1 MSGENVHTK
10 YARLVT
16 ELLAPWIWVFGLPFV
31 VAAQATREVGPTLLW
46 GAVVGVTGSLI
57 PMAVVLRGVKQGKYD
72 SHHVTIREHRLI
84 PFVAT
89 IVSVGGGWLVLG
101 LGGAPPQ
108 MLALSVS
115 LFVSL
120 LVMLGITFGLSWKVS
135 MHSGVA
141 AGAMVVLAVTFGPW
155 LALVGVLVAL
165 VAWSRVALGDHTTGQ
180 VIGGVLVGAGVGG
193 ALFWVLTSVT

>member
-1 MSGENVHTK
+1 MRTR

-31 VAAQATREVGPTLLW
+31 VAAQATRDLGGTVLW
-46 GAVVGVTGSLI
+46 GAVVGVTGSLV

-72 SHHVTIREHRLI
+72 SHHVTVREHRLI
-84 PFVAT
+84 PFLVT
-89 IVSVGGGWLVLG
+89 ILSVGTGWLILG
-101 LGGAPPQ
+101 VGGAPPQ

-180 VIGGVLVGAGVGG
+180 VIAGVLVGAGVGG
-193 ALFWVLTSVT
+193 MLFWALT

>member
-1 MSGENVHTK
+1 MNTRQ
-10 YARLVT
+10 ARLVT

-31 VAAQATREVGPTLLW
+31 VAAQATRDVGETLVW

-72 SHHVTIREHRLI
+72 SHHVTIREHRLV
-84 PFVAT
+84 PFLAT
-89 IVSVGGGWLVLG
+89 IVSVGSGWLILG
-101 LGGAPPQ
+101 FGGAPRE

-141 AGAMVVLAVTFGPW
+141 GGAMVVLVVTFGPW
-155 LALVGVLVAL
+155 FALVGLLVAL
-165 VAWSRVALGDHTTGQ
+165 VGWSRVVLGDHTTGQ
-180 VIGGVLVGAGVGG
+180 VIAGVLVGAWVGG
-193 ALFWVLTSVT
+193 MLFWALT

>member
-1 MSGENVHTK
+1 
-10 YARLVT
+10 VT

-31 VAAQATREVGPTLLW
+31 VAAQATHDLGGTVLW

-57 PMAVVLRGVKQGKYD
+57 PMAVVLRGVRQGKYD

-84 PFVAT
+84 PFLVT
-89 IVSVGGGWLVLG
+89 ILSVGTGWLILG
-101 LGGAPPQ
+101 VGGAPPQ

-120 LVMLGITFGLSWKVS
+120 LVMLGITFGLCWKVS

-165 VAWSRVALGDHTTGQ
+165 VAWSRVALGDHTIGQ
-180 VIGGVLVGAGVGG
+180 VIVGLLVGAGVGG
-193 ALFWVLTSVT
+193 LLFWALT

>member
-1 MSGENVHTK
+1 MNEKH
-10 YARLVT
+10 ARLVT
-16 ELLAPWIWVFGLPFV
+16 ELLAPWIWVFGLPFA
-31 VAAQATREVGPTLLW
+31 VAARATGELGPTLLW

-57 PMAVVLRGVKQGKYD
+57 PMAVVLRGVGQGKYD
-72 SHHVTIREHRLI
+72 SHHVTVREHRLV

-89 IVSVGGGWLVLG
+89 IVSVGGGWLILG
-101 LGGAPPQ
+101 LGGAPPR

-120 LVMLGITFGLSWKVS
+120 LVMLAITFGLSWKVS

-141 AGAMVVLAVTFGPW
+141 AGAAVVLAVTFGPW
-155 LALVGVLVAL
+155 LASTAILVAM

-180 VIGGVLVGAGVGG
+180 VIAGAGVGAGVGG
-193 ALFWVLTSVT
+193 ALFWVLSGV